1 MNSEIKT
8 ALLVIATGEKYRQYA
23 AQLIESAKKYFVVC
37 DILLWTDTTFM
48 SGATRTF
55 IKEPLGFPQET
66 LQRYSTFLT
75 QREILQG
82 YKHLYYV
89 DSDMLFVSPIKEE
102 DIFSSGI
109 TATLHPGYVGMPGTP
124 ERNPAS
130 RAYIPWHATNK
141 YFCGG
146 FNGGT
151 SWHFLWMTE
160 HIKECVDIDAANGIT
175 ACWHDESHLNSFLY
189 YNNPP
194 SRILGPEYC
203 YPEGC
208 ERNYVG
214 NLIGEPKLVAL
225 TKT

>member
-89 DSDMLFVSPIKEE
+89 DSDMLFVSPIREE
-102 DIFSSGI
+102 DIFSDAI
-109 TATLHPGYVGMPGTP
+109 TGVFHPGYLGKCGTP

-130 RAYIPWHATNK
+130 TAYIPVGTQNK

-146 FNGGT
+146 FNGGKT
-151 SWHFLWMTE
+151 ESFLAMAET
-160 HIKECVDIDAANGIT
+160 IKHAIDIDTQNGVM
-175 ACWHDESHLNSFLY
+175 AVWHDESHLNRYLLD
-189 YNNPP
+189 NPP
-194 SRILGPEYC
+194 ARILGPEYC

-214 NLIGEPKLVAL
+214 HMLGEPKLIAL